1 MVAMIAQ
8 YKPVTVILLSL
19 FFAVLKIGA
28 QGMELIGI
36 PSQIYLIIQTVI
48 IFCMAAESGITCS
61 LTSAHERRRA
71 KRAAE
76 ERLKEELK
84 HG

>member
-8 YKPVTVILLSL
+8 YKPVTVIFLSL

-28 QGMELIGI
+28 QGMELIGV

-48 IFCMAAESGITCS
+48 IFFMAAESGISSS
-61 LTSAHERRRA
+61 LQASAQKRKARLAARA
-71 KRAAE
+71 RQKGDVQ
-76 ERLKEELK
+76 